1 MARPRLELL
10 ARHAAVLF
18 VEVVTGSNG
27 RNKSEILLGAHMS
40 IGGGVH
46 TAIERGRSI
55 KCTAI
60 QMFVKN
66 NMQWF
71 ARPLRTR
78 RNPRLPRTSTTRRV
92 VVDLCP
98 RQLSDQSRGHKSA
111 IPRQFHSPLVRG
123 PPAR

>member
-27 RNKSEILLGAHMS
+27 RNKSVNENRRSEILLRAHMS
-40 IGGGVH
+40 SSGGVH
-46 TAIERGRSI
+46 TAIQRGCSI
-55 KCTAI
+55 KCTPL

-71 ARPLRTR
+71 ARPLTPQEIPAVCDHFQRG
-78 RNPRLPRTSTTRRV
+78 
-92 VVDLCP
+92 DLF
-98 RQLSDQSRGHKSA
+98 SSFA
-111 IPRQFHSPLVRG
+111 HSNYLV
-123 PPAR
+123 